1 MLTSLLVKNFA
12 IIDNIN
18 IEFADK
24 MTVLTGET
32 GAGKSL
38 IIDAIG
44 LLFANRSSSELIRH
58 GETKA
63 VIEGVFT
70 QINPKLVKILQE
82 KDIEITNDDLLTIK
96 REILANGK
104 STCRINEY
112 SVSLATL
119 AEISEYIGDIH
130 TQFDTQKLTNPRNY
144 LAFIDDETVNSWL
157 DNYTNELKIYN
168 THFKDYHDLVAK
180 EALGKEK
187 LSFYHY
193 QIDEIAKA
201 NISVAEESDL
211 HERANILNNYESIVT
226 SISQFNELYEEN
238 NILNNIYQSI
248 SLVTKVEKYDKK
260 YEDYRQRIED
270 SYYNLND
277 IVTEIAADFSKNEI
291 DLQELD
297 NINSRL
303 GLYSDLKRKYKM
315 PTVEIV
321 EYYQKISRE
330 INDIENFDF
339 ILADLKKKVSESYQ
353 KTLTWGQKISQH
365 RQQLANDFVSKMK
378 ITLRDLQLKDI
389 QFSVVFTQD
398 KIEFKKDGID
408 TIDFLISFNKGEPLK
423 PLAKVASGGELS
435 RFMLALKTLVA
446 HKLELQTLIFDEID
460 NGVSGEIAYSIAS
473 KIKEIAINA
482 QVLCVTHLPQVAAI
496 AENHLK
502 ISKKIINNRTITEI
516 ANLSFIDRVD
526 EIAMMIS
533 NGQITEASKNLAIEL
548 LKPQIK

>member
-1 MLTSLLVKNFA
+1 MKNFA
-12 IIDNIN
+12 IIDNIT
-18 IEFADK
+18 IDFADK

-44 LLFANRSSSELIRH
+44 LLFANRASSELVRH

-63 VIEGVFT
+63 IIEGVFT
-70 QINPKLVKILQE
+70 QLNPKLIRILQE
-82 KDIEITNDDLLTIK
+82 KELEIAIDDVLTIR
-96 REILANGK
+96 REIYDNGK

-119 AEISEYIGDIH
+119 SEISEYIGDIH
-130 TQFDTQKLTNPRNY
+130 TQFDTQKLTNPKNY
-144 LAFIDDETVNSWL
+144 LSFIDDEQINEWL
-157 DNYTNELKIYN
+157 IHYNEELKEYQ
-168 THFKDYHDLVAK
+168 HYLKDYQRLVTQ

-193 QIDEIAKA
+193 QIDEITKA
-201 NISVAEESDL
+201 NISGTEEQEL
-211 HERANILNNYESIVT
+211 HDRANILNNYETIVT
-226 SISQFNELYEEN
+226 TIHQFNDLYEEN
-238 NILNNIYQSI
+238 NLLEQVYQSI
-248 SLVTKVEKYDKK
+248 ALLSKVEKFDKK
-260 YEDYRQRIED
+260 YADYRSRIED

-277 IVTEIAADFSKNEI
+277 TVGEILADFKKNDI
-291 DLQELD
+291 DLQELED
-297 NINSRL
+297 INARL

-315 PTVEIV
+315 NTDEIV
-321 EYYQKISRE
+321 DYYQKISQE
-330 INDIENFDF
+330 INQIENYDVL
-339 ILADLKKKVSESYQ
+339 LADLKKQVDDRYH
-353 KTLTWGQKISQH
+353 KTLLWGNKISEH
-365 RQQLANDFVSKMK
+365 RHKLAINFVDK
-378 ITLRDLQLKDI
+378 IKFTLKDLQLKEV
-389 QFSVVFTQD
+389 QFEVVFTQE

-408 TIDFLISFNKGEPLK
+408 TIDFMISFNKGEPLK

-435 RFMLALKTLVA
+435 RFMLALKTLVS

-496 AENHLK
+496 ANHHLK
-502 ISKKIINNRTITEI
+502 ISKKVYNNRTTTDLET
-516 ANLSFIDRVD
+516 LSVAERVD

-533 NGQITEASKNLAIEL
+533 NGQITTASKNLAMEL
-548 LKPQIK
+548 LNHK